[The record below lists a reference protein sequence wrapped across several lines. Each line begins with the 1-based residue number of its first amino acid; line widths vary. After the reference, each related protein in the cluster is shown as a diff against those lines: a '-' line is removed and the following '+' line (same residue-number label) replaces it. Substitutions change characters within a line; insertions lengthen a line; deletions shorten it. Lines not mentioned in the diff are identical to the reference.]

1 MTARND
7 ADRADTRLRG
17 WRLGLA
23 WLAWVVVFLLTLALL
38 VYLVPANY
46 WLTRVEWAVEV
57 ARPAAEV
64 FTSYTTFV
72 RILVALETL
81 AAAVALGMGLLVVAL
96 RPADRMGLLA
106 SGFLLTMSPF
116 MLSGNVDVWRFP
128 AWLDLPAVLLPVYA
142 ALFMVGLVLFIF
154 LFPDGRLAFPWER
167 WLAVPVVAVFVLYLL
182 RAPLGISDLWIS
194 EAWGILAAAL
204 LTSWLGG
211 LAAQAY
217 RYRRLASAE
226 ARQQIKWVLLG
237 LSAPVT
243 AVVVVARRPVPDR
256 RPSLVAVF
264 RLPAADHR
272 LCPDPDHDRHL
283 DAALPSVGCGHRDPA
298 HPDLR
303 CADRHA
309 PGRLP
314 DRRPGSA
321 VPVSRAYAPGVVPG
335 DRDLHAGD
343 RRPVRA
349 VAPPHPKR
357 HRPALLP
364 PQVRRAEDTRSVC
377 FDRPRRDRPGAADRR
392 AGAGGAGDVAA
403 GERTPVAQGGKYV
416 DREDGSRGK

>member
-1 MTARND
+1 MTVRND
-7 ADRADTRLRG
+7 ADRVDTRLRG

-38 VYLVPANY
+38 AYLAPANY
-46 WLTRVEWAVEV
+46 WLTRVEWAVEQ

-116 MLSGNVDVWRFP
+116 MLSGNIDVWRFP
-128 AWLDLPAVLLPVYA
+128 AWLGLPAVLLPVYA

-167 WLAVPVVAVFVLYLL
+167 WLAAPLVVAVVLYVL
-182 RAPLGISDLWIS
+182 RAPLGISDQWIS
-194 EAWGILAAAL
+194 EAGWGILMAAL
-204 LTSWLGG
+204 LTLWLGG

-243 AVVVVARRPVPDR
+243 VVVVSFVGQFLIDDPGLGSVCGRAAADR
-256 RPSLVAVF
+256 RL
-264 RLPAADHR
+264 R
-272 LCPDPDHDRHL
+272 PDPDHDRHL
-283 DAALPSVGCGHRDPA
+283 DAALPSVGC
-298 HPDLR
+298 
-303 CADRHA
+303 
-309 PGRLP
+309 
-314 DRRPGSA
+314 
-321 VPVSRAYAPGVVPG
+321 
-335 DRDLHAGD
+335 
-343 RRPVRA
+343 
-349 VAPPHPKR
+349 
-357 HRPALLP
+357 
-364 PQVRRAEDTRSVC
+364 
-377 FDRPRRDRPGAADRR
+377 
-392 AGAGGAGDVAA
+392 
-403 GERTPVAQGGKYV
+403 
-416 DREDGSRGK
+416 